1 MKKTSSILSLVV
13 LMSTAITPSA
23 LASQLKAPV
32 LVASNKDAYRSV
44 DQMNQGTYLTEKI
57 MVKDTAKKTIELERS
72 GLLTLANE
80 AQVYQLSGDSL
91 VPKSLADVRVGAE
104 NVRVYVNGQNQVN
117 MLVLEG
123 ETRADRMRIGL
134 YNTGFGSLDHTTFQA
149 KSAEGLYLIDKR
161 TNQQFEVAPNQVV
174 NITNQGNS
182 LTVSVNNQTLVSMS
196 ERLYVVPADN
206 KDGLTEVLSLKRAQG
221 TPKYRGVLEVKP
233 SVSFGKLSI
242 INELSLEQYLLQV
255 VPSEMPASFGDEA
268 LKAQAIAA
276 RTYALSDYYSNRYA
290 AKGFH
295 VDDSTMSQVYNNTL
309 ENAKVTRAVEATAG
323 LIMKYRDELVD
334 ARYFSSSAGVV
345 AGRHEIWPD
354 PITQQF
360 PGSGVPY
367 LIPQS
372 FVMESQKKQGF
383 LPVAISSEEDML
395 SFVKDLSIVS
405 VDSQSPFFRWKVE
418 LSKGELQNTI
428 NKNLAARAAA
438 DPNGVF
444 ISHGDG
450 NFVKGAIPSSG
461 VGDLYNLYVSKRG
474 ENGNIQELILEG
486 SNGTFKVVKDYNVR
500 YLLRPSKT
508 YTGGGDVIL
517 HRTVG
522 DSSHYDAKLAMKNYS
537 LLPSGFVAFEV
548 SHNEQ
553 GNLQNVIIYG
563 GGNGHGVGMS
573 QYGASTLDKLGLPVE
588 QILQTFYPNHQ
599 LVNLYQS

>member
-23 LASQLKAPV
+23 MASQLKAPV
-32 LVASNKDAYRSV
+32 LMASNTNAYRSM
-44 DQMNQGTYLTEKI
+44 DQIDLQGTYLTEKI
-57 MVKDTAKKTIELERS
+57 MTKDTAKKTIELERS

-80 AQVYQLSGDSL
+80 VQVYQLSGDSL

-104 NVRVYVNGQNQVN
+104 NVRVYVNGQDQVK
-117 MLVLEG
+117 LLILEG
-123 ETRADRMRIGL
+123 ETRVDRMRIGL
-134 YNTGFGSLDHTTFQA
+134 FNSGFGSLDHASFQA
-149 KSAEGLYLIDKR
+149 KSADGLLLIDKK
-161 TNQQFEVAPNQVV
+161 TNQQYEVAPDQSVS
-174 NITNQGNS
+174 ITNQGNT

-196 ERLYVVPADN
+196 ERLYVVPAATN
-206 KDGLTEVLSLKRAQG
+206 GMTEVLSLNRAQG
-221 TPKYRGVLEVKP
+221 TPKYRGMLEIKP
-233 SVSFGKLSI
+233 STSNGKLSV
-242 INELSLEQYLLQV
+242 INELLLEQYLYQV
-255 VPSEMPASFGDEA
+255 VPSEMPASFGQEA

-295 VDDSTMSQVYNNTL
+295 VDDSTMSQVYNNTP
-309 ENAKVTRAVEATAG
+309 ENATVTKAIEETTG
-323 LIMKYRDELVD
+323 LVMKYQNELVD
-334 ARYFSSSAGVV
+334 ARYYSSSSGVG

-354 PITQQF
+354 TVTQQF
-360 PGSGVPY
+360 PGSSVPY

-372 FVMESQKKQGF
+372 FLMESQKKAKF
-383 LPVAISSEEDML
+383 MPITIASEEDML
-395 SFVKDLSIVS
+395 SFVKNLSVIS

-438 DPNGVF
+438 DPNGVY
-444 ISHGDG
+444 ISQGDG
-450 NFVKGAIPSSG
+450 EFVKGAIPSNG
-461 VGDLYNLYVSKRG
+461 VGELYNLHVSKRG

-500 YLLRPSKT
+500 YLLRPTKT

-517 HRTVG
+517 HRTSG
-522 DSSHYDAKLAMKNYS
+522 DSSQYDAKQAMKNYS

-548 SHNEQ
+548 SQDEK
-553 GNLQNVIIYG
+553 GNLQSVTIYG